1 MVTERRAERSP
12 PIVVDASAVLA
23 WLVEDTAVA
32 VLERLFAS
40 NSSDGSAWF
49 IAPAHLPLE
58 VANALTVGERR
69 GRWSREQVGEI
80 VELFIRCG
88 IVVEPSVDGPELM
101 RVLEVARAE
110 SLTSYDAAYLELAA
124 RTGGRLLSFDRALNA
139 AAMRR
144 GVELAN

>member
-1 MVTERRAERSP
+1 MVTEHRAERST

-23 WLVEDTAVA
+23 WLVEDAAVA

-40 NSSDGSAWF
+40 NSSDGPAWF
-49 IAPAHLPLE
+49 IAPAHLPVE
-58 VANALTVGERR
+58 VANALAVGERR

-88 IVVEPSVDGPELM
+88 IVVEPSIDGPDLA
-101 RVLEVARAE
+101 RVLDVARAE

-124 RTGGRLLSFDRALNA
+124 RTSGRLLSFDRALNA
-139 AAMRR
+139 AATRR
-144 GVELAN
+144 GVELAS